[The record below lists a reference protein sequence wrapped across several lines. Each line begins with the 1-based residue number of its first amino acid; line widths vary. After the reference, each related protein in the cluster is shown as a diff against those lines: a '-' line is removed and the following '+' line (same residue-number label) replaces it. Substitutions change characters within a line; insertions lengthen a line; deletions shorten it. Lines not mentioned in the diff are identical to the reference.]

1 MDGDKVTREFII
13 LPEFEKQWKSME
25 LTDDDLKSLQ
35 EELTINPQK
44 GDVMQGTGG
53 LRKMRISLENR
64 GKSSGAR
71 VCYVDFTIYD
81 KIYLIT
87 AYPKNAMENL
97 SKEQRNA
104 IKAVVK
110 ELEKTLYDRR
120 AKS

>member
-35 EELTINPQK
+35 EELTINPLK
-44 GDVMQGTGG
+44 GNVMQGTGG

-71 VCYVDFTIYD
+71 VCYVD
-81 KIYLIT
+81 
-87 AYPKNAMENL
+87 
-97 SKEQRNA
+97 
-104 IKAVVK
+104 
-110 ELEKTLYDRR
+110 
-120 AKS
+120 

>member
-1 MDGDKVTREFII
+1 MDGDDVTREFVI
-13 LPEFEKQWKSME
+13 LPEFEKQWKLMG
-25 LTDDDLKSLQ
+25 LTDDDLKLLQ
-35 EELTINPQK
+35 EELTINPHK

-53 LRKMRISLENR
+53 LRKTRISLENR
-64 GKSSGAR
+64 GKSGGAR

-87 AYPKNAMENL
+87 AYPKSAMDNI

-104 IKAVVK
+104 IKIVIK
-110 ELEKTLYDRR
+110 ELEKALFDRR

>member
-71 VCYVDFTIYD
+71 VYYVDFTIYD

-104 IKAVVK
+104 IKAVIK

>member
-64 GKSSGAR
+64 GKSGGAR

-104 IKAVVK
+104 IKAVIK

>member
-1 MDGDKVTREFII
+1 MDGDNVTREFII
-13 LPEFEKQWKSME
+13 LPEFEKQWRSMG

-44 GDVMQGTGG
+44 GDIMQGTGG
-53 LRKMRISLENR
+53 LRKTSISLENR
-64 GKSSGAR
+64 GKSGGAR

-104 IKAVVK
+104 IKIVIK
-110 ELEKTLYDRR
+110 ELEKAIFDRR
-120 AKS
+120 TKS

>member
-1 MDGDKVTREFII
+1 MDGDNVTREFII
-13 LPEFEKQWKSME
+13 LPEFEKQWKSMG

-64 GKSSGAR
+64 GKSGGAR

-87 AYPKNAMENL
+87 AYPKNTMENL

-104 IKAVVK
+104 IKAAIK

>member
-1 MDGDKVTREFII
+1 MDGDNVTREFII
-13 LPEFEKQWKSME
+13 LPEFEKQWRSMG

-44 GDVMQGTGG
+44 GDIMQGTGG
-53 LRKMRISLENR
+53 LRKTRISLENR
-64 GKSSGAR
+64 GKSGGAR

-104 IKAVVK
+104 IKIVIK
-110 ELEKTLYDRR
+110 ELEKAIFDRR
-120 AKS
+120 TKS